1 MRKLL
6 LSFAVLIAVGTTS
19 CGNENTKEKD
29 EESTEKTNLQK
40 NLDEMCE
47 CVTEMMAFGDAMMD
61 GDEIEMMQASQ
72 KIQEKELECMEIAS
86 KIEEGK
92 SNEELEKIKEDF
104 QNNCE
109 ALKNM

>member
-47 CVTEMMAFGDAMMD
+47 CVTEMMAFGDAMMG